1 MEGEENLER
10 ERERGLDWIEFE
22 FEFVLKIRND
32 GYAV

>member
-22 FEFVLKIRND
+22 LKRRND
-32 GYAV
+32 GQAV

>member
-22 FEFVLKIRND
+22 FELKIRNY
-32 GYAV
+32 GYVRW

>member
-22 FEFVLKIRND
+22 LNRRND
-32 GYAV
+32 GQTV